1 MLSRVLASGPGGG
14 ADPTA
19 LGRAD
24 AERFLLRVRSAKA
37 STGRPYS
44 PRRAAGIVED
54 VAFVVREARDLGLL
68 ADLGPTFA
76 FRRRDGGPRV
86 AGDELG
92 KALPP
97 HVVAALDA
105 ELDRLRAVPGSA
117 GGPSHHGLGVLTERA
132 GETAVLAYL
141 LLKGTGRRV
150 GEVASLHLDCLG
162 LDEHA
167 KPVLVYDN
175 HKAAR
180 MGRRLPLADTALVE
194 TIRSQQAWVT
204 ERFPDTPREAL
215 WLLPRANKNADGR
228 AHLPAHQILMW
239 MRSWVAGI
247 PRLDAGGTGQAG
259 EPIPFDRRAVHP
271 HAFRHT
277 YAQALEIG
285 RIASDATFPGK
296 RDRESVG
303 A

>member
-1 MLSRVLASGPGGG
+1 M
-14 ADPTA
+14 
-19 LGRAD
+19 
-24 AERFLLRVRSAKA
+24 
-37 STGRPYS
+37 
-44 PRRAAGIVED
+44 
-54 VAFVVREARDLGLL
+54 
-68 ADLGPTFA
+68 
-76 FRRRDGGPRV
+76 
-86 AGDELG
+86 
-92 KALPP
+92 
-97 HVVAALDA
+97 
-105 ELDRLRAVPGSA
+105 
-117 GGPSHHGLGVLTERA
+117 
-132 GETAVLAYL
+132 LAYL

-150 GEVASLHLDCLG
+150 GEIASLHLDCLG

-247 PRLDAGGTGQAG
+247 RRLDAGGTDQAG

-271 HAFRHT
+271 HAFRHIVS
-277 YAQALEIG
+277 A
-285 RIASDATFPGK
+285 
-296 RDRESVG
+296 
-303 A
+303 